1 MLSHHQYN
9 TYSMEY
15 TISADYNLI
24 ESSLKSLWR
33 QYDELQKEVNSFVP
47 KTLSELQIEIGTKLM
62 DSFRK
67 RMPNQSEEEVSK
79 AVERQLLA
87 NISPEDQFS
96 NQFWERFSTLQVMVT
111 IISHALCESLINT
124 ILATECYAA
133 GKVEQFNRVEQDNLL
148 KKWTST
154 LKKICP
160 QYELSR
166 NSPIFQ
172 TLEFMHKQRNALAH
186 YKVSLEAGDK
196 TILDGSGFQPFSY
209 QEGIHWLRRFFSLPY
224 DLAENAHGRIQE
236 NATPA
241 ILAYLRSPIPKS
253 GEHQQ

>member
-1 MLSHHQYN
+1 
-9 TYSMEY
+9 MEY

-33 QYDELQKEVNSFVP
+33 QYDELEKEVNSFVP
-47 KTLSELQIEIGTKLM
+47 KTLPELQIEFGTKLM

-67 RMPNQSEEEVSK
+67 RMPNQPEEEVAK
-79 AVERQLLA
+79 TVERQLLA

-96 NQFWERFSTLQVMVT
+96 NQFSERFSTLQVMVT

-124 ILATECYAA
+124 ILAIECYAA
-133 GKVEQFNRVEQDNLL
+133 GKVEQFNSVEQDNLL

-186 YKVSLEAGDK
+186 YKVSLEAGGK
-196 TILDGSGFQPFSY
+196 SILDGSGFQPFSY
-209 QEGIHWLRRFFSLPY
+209 QEGTHWLRRFFSLPY

>member
-1 MLSHHQYN
+1 
-9 TYSMEY
+9 MEY

-33 QYDELQKEVNSFVP
+33 QYDELEKEANSFVP
-47 KTLSELQIEIGTKLM
+47 KTLPELRIEIGTKLM

-67 RMPNQSEEEVSK
+67 WMPYQSEEEVAK

-96 NQFWERFSTLQVMVT
+96 NQFRERFSTLQVMVT
-111 IISHALCESLINT
+111 IISHALCESLVNT

-133 GKVEQFNRVEQDNLL
+133 GKVDQFNRVEQDNLL
-148 KKWTST
+148 KKWTTT

-186 YKVSLEAGDK
+186 YKVSLEADDK

-209 QEGIHWLRRFFSLPY
+209 QESIHWLRRYFSLPY
-224 DLAENAHGRIQE
+224 DLAENAHGCIQE

-241 ILAYLRSPIPKS
+241 MLAYLRSPIPKS

>member
-1 MLSHHQYN
+1 
-9 TYSMEY
+9 MEY
-15 TISADYNLI
+15 TISADYSLI
-24 ESSLKSLWR
+24 ESSLKSLWH
-33 QYDELQKEVNSFVP
+33 QYDELEKEVNSFVP
-47 KTLSELQIEIGTKLM
+47 KTLPELRIVIGSKLM

-67 RMPNQSEEEVSK
+67 RMPYQSEEEVAK

-87 NISPEDQFS
+87 NISPEDQFF

-148 KKWTST
+148 KKWTTT

-166 NSPIFQ
+166 DSTIFQ

-186 YKVSLEAGDK
+186 YKVSLKTNDK
-196 TILDGSGFQPFSY
+196 TIFDGSGFQPFSY
-209 QEGIHWLRRFFSLPY
+209 QEGAHWLRRFFSLPY

-241 ILAYLRSPIPKS
+241 MLAYLRSPIPKS
-253 GEHQQ
+253 GEH

>member
-1 MLSHHQYN
+1 
-9 TYSMEY
+9 MEY

-33 QYDELQKEVNSFVP
+33 QYDELEKEVNSFVP
-47 KTLSELQIEIGTKLM
+47 KTLPELRIEIGTKLM
-62 DSFRK
+62 DSFQK
-67 RMPNQSEEEVSK
+67 RMPNQSEEEIAK

-186 YKVSLEAGDK
+186 YKVSLEVGDK

-209 QEGIHWLRRFFSLPY
+209 QEGTHWLRRFFSLPY